1 MRLTLRF
8 RAAVG
13 VMLSGIIASGC
24 SSSPAA
30 PSQSQAAASQT
41 SSSAE
46 PIVMA
51 QAPGLSLEDLEAR
64 GWDCRPAPFNP
75 IRVTCSHPNQLHP
88 VGLPGPPPPPD
99 RPASIALL
107 VFENGAFLGTSLLI
121 RSDLYHGQQCR
132 STSGLYTFIARIG
145 YYECLHQSQAS

>member
-13 VMLSGIIASGC
+13 VLLSIIIASGC
-24 SSSPAA
+24 SSSPVA
-30 PSQSQAAASQT
+30 PSQSQAAASST

-99 RPASIALL
+99 RPASITLL
-107 VFENGAFLGTSLLI
+107 VFDNGAFLGTSLLI
-121 RSDLYHGQQCR
+121 RSDLYRGQQCR
-132 STSGLYTFIARIG
+132 STNGLYTFIARIG

>member
-13 VMLSGIIASGC
+13 VLLSGIVASGC
-24 SSSPAA
+24 SQSPSA
-30 PSQSQAAASQT
+30 PSPSQAAASPT

-51 QAPGLSLEDLEAR
+51 QAPGLSLEHLAAQ

-75 IRVTCSHPNQLHP
+75 IRVTCSPPNHPHP
-88 VGLPGPPPPPD
+88 LTLPGPPPPAD
-99 RPASIALL
+99 RPAAITLR
-107 VFENGAFLGTSLLI
+107 VFDSGEFAGTSLLI
-121 RSDLYHGQQCR
+121 RSDLYNGQTCR
-132 STSGLYTFIARIG
+132 WTGGLYNFIGRIG
-145 YYECLHQSQAS
+145 YYECLHPHGGV

>member
-13 VMLSGIIASGC
+13 VLLSGIIASGC

-30 PSQSQAAASQT
+30 PSQSQAAASPT

-99 RPASIALL
+99 RPASITLL
-107 VFENGAFLGTSLLI
+107 VFDNGAFLGTSLLI

-132 STSGLYTFIARIG
+132 STNGPYTFIARIG
-145 YYECLHQSQAS
+145 YYECLHRSQAS